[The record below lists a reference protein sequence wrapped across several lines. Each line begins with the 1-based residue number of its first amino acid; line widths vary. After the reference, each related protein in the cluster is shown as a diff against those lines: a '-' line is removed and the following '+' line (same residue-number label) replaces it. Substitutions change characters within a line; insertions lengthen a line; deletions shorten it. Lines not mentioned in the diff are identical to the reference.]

1 MPAETRKYQRTLAH
15 THTEIMIGE
24 ERGGEGGVHVLEEGE
39 EVEGIKK
46 IFPGLSTKDNV
57 SAQVQTCR

>member
-1 MPAETRKYQRTLAH
+1 MPAETQKYQRTLAH
-15 THTEIMIGE
+15 THTEIGE
-24 ERGGEGGVHVLEEGE
+24 EGGRGVHILEEGE

-46 IFPGLSTKDNV
+46 ILPGLSTKDNV